1 MLRENALVGLFELA
15 VVIVEEVD
23 LTQAQD
29 LRRFLQLALT
39 DSAQLR
45 RPGIV
50 FRGPE
55 PAFLAAGSCHKVG
68 LNALGRVLGEDASY
82 TQRFVIRV
90 GENAEESGATRGS
103 AAQTWPIRWTS
114 TVPSN
119 HSGSEVRYERSVSY
133 HACWSG

>member
-1 MLRENALVGLFELA
+1 HAALA
-15 VVIVEEVD
+15 HA
-23 LTQAQD
+23 QA
-29 LRRFLQLALT
+29 LRRCLQRART

-45 RPGIV
+45 RPRSV

-55 PAFLAAGSCHKVG
+55 PALLAAGSCHTVG
-68 LNALGRVLGEDASY
+68 LNALGRVLGEDAPY
-82 TQRFVIRV
+82 TQRFLIRV
-90 GENAEESGATRGS
+90 GQNAEESGATRGS

-119 HSGSEVRYERSVSY
+119 HSGSEVRYERRVSY